1 MHSESKQASR
11 LYIKD
16 LHQNTSDNFIGVG
29 LWCLIPLST
38 IFQLY
43 HGGQFYW
50 WGKAEYQEKNTNL
63 SQSLTK
69 LDHIMLYEVH
79 SSLKQNSNSQL

>member
-63 SQSLTK
+63 SQVTDKTGS
-69 LDHIMLYEVH
+69 HNVV
-79 SSLKQNSNSQL
+79 